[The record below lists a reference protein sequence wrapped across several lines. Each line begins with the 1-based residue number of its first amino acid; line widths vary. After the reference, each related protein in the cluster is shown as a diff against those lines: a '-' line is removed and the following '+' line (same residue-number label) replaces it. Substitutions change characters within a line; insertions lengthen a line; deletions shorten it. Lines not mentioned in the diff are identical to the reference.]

1 MEPSMPFD
9 GAEFLREPV
18 SPVSNQIAWYSRF
31 AANLGRALRT
41 RLSRSSP
48 EPIDAAVLRVLEE
61 ARGLIEQRE
70 DWTQGTL
77 ETFRGERCAVGA
89 LRLAADFLNYP
100 LAGRLARDLLTEI
113 AIERG
118 FASIEALNDRSRHGT
133 VLSVFD
139 TAIAITNG
147 AENRLR
153 CPALMG
159 SGLREHTRR
168 RGG

>member
-1 MEPSMPFD
+1 MGPDMPFD
-9 GAEFLREPV
+9 GAEFLGGPFPPA
-18 SPVSNQIAWYSRF
+18 SHQLAWYFRF
-31 AANLGRALRT
+31 AGMFGRTLRA
-41 RLSRSSP
+41 RLPRSSP

-100 LAGRLARDLLTEI
+100 LAGRLAHDLLTDI

-118 FASIEALNDRSRHGT
+118 FASIESLNDHSRHEN
-133 VLSVFD
+133 VLHTFD
-139 TAIAITNG
+139 AAIALYSC
-147 AENRLR
+147 ADPVRPEAR
-153 CPALMG
+153 
-159 SGLREHTRR
+159 
-168 RGG
+168 

>member
-1 MEPSMPFD
+1 MPFD

-18 SPVSNQIAWYSRF
+18 SPASNPIAWYSRF
-31 AANLGRALRT
+31 AADLGRALRT
-41 RLSRSSP
+41 KLPRSSL

-77 ETFRGERCAVGA
+77 ETIRGKRCAAGA

-100 LAGRLARDLLTEI
+100 AAAWVAHDLLTDI

-118 FASIEALNDRSRHGT
+118 FASIEALNDHSRHET
-133 VLSVFD
+133 VLSAFD
-139 TAIAITNG
+139 MAIAV
-147 AENRLR
+147 R
-153 CPALMG
+153 
-159 SGLREHTRR
+159 SSHEHDSNCQRVPHSAR
-168 RGG
+168 

>member
-1 MEPSMPFD
+1 MEQSMPFD

-18 SPVSNQIAWYSRF
+18 PRVTNQGAWHSRF
-31 AANLGRALRT
+31 AAKLGRILRA
-41 RLSRSSP
+41 RLRRSTP

-77 ETFRGERCAVGA
+77 ETIRGERCAVGA
-89 LRLAADFLNYP
+89 LRLAAGFLNYP
-100 LAGRLARDLLTEI
+100 LAGRVAHELLTAI

-118 FASIEALNDRSRHGT
+118 FASIEALNDRSRHGE

-139 TAIAITNG
+139 TAIAVTSG
-147 AENRLR
+147 RTTGDLR
-153 CPALMG
+153 AADPHALG
-159 SGLREHTRR
+159 HRFT
-168 RGG
+168 

>member
-1 MEPSMPFD
+1 MGPDMPFD
-9 GAEFLREPV
+9 GAEFMGKQA
-18 SPVSNQIAWYSRF
+18 SPASHQLAWYSRF
-31 AANLGRALRT
+31 AASFGRTLRA
-41 RLSRSSP
+41 RLPPSSP

-100 LAGRLARDLLTEI
+100 LAGRLAHALLTAI

-118 FASIEALNDRSRHGT
+118 FASIEASNNRSRHGAARG
-133 VLSVFD
+133 VFV
-139 TAIAITNG
+139 
-147 AENRLR
+147 
-153 CPALMG
+153 
-159 SGLREHTRR
+159 
-168 RGG
+168 

>member
-18 SPVSNQIAWYSRF
+18 CPASNRGARYSRF
-31 AANLGRALRT
+31 VAKLGRVLRA
-41 RLSRSSP
+41 RLRRSVP

-77 ETFRGERCAVGA
+77 ETIRGQRCAVGA
-89 LRLAADFLNYP
+89 LRLAAGFLNYP
-100 LAGRLARDLLTEI
+100 LAGRIAHDLLTAI
-113 AIERG
+113 AIDRG

-139 TAIAITNG
+139 AAIAVTNG
-147 AENRLR
+147 TDGDAPWKASVRIRDRANRSTG
-153 CPALMG
+153 AV
-159 SGLREHTRR
+159 
-168 RGG
+168 